1 MPIDECIIAVFCC
14 IETLMRGCPATRP
27 LGQRGF
33 APHLTDSEVLT
44 IEVVGA
50 LLG

>member
-14 IETLMRGCPATRP
+14 IETLMQGGPAARPLRQRGC
-27 LGQRGF
+27 
-33 APHLTDSEVLT
+33 APHLTDSAVLT
-44 IEVVGA
+44 MEVVGA